1 MLNKSFFCKNIL
13 VIKAI
18 NILNKDPINGIF

>member
-1 MLNKSFFCKNIL
+1 MNIL

-18 NILNKDPINGIF
+18 LNPNFKWN